1 MTIGDEEDALETEV
15 RPPLPRLLALPL
27 DLVLGTA
34 GALLP
39 SVCLSSLPVRLR
51 VIGRDGTVLGGDGG
65 FLGGG
70 EEDEEDGP
78 GGAGDREDGAEGNG
92 GEGRVDGGSNADGE
106 EDEEEEGIA
115 AGEGTVGAL
124 GTGTGIGV

>member
-1 MTIGDEEDALETEV
+1 M

-27 DLVLGTA
+27 DLVIGTA
-34 GALLP
+34 GALPPAVELP
-39 SVCLSSLPVRLR
+39 SLPVRLR
-51 VIGRDGTVLGGDGG
+51 VICRDGPALGGDGG

-115 AGEGTVGAL
+115 AEEEGIAGGGGAVVAL
-124 GTGTGIGV
+124 GTGNGIGV